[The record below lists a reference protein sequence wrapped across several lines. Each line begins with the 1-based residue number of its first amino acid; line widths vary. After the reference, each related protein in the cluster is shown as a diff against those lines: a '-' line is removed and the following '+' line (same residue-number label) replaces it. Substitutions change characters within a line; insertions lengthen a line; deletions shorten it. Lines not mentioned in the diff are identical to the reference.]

1 MPQGFD
7 DIVVGAGSAGAVLAA
22 RLSADPAR
30 RVLLVEAGPDHA
42 DPAALP
48 ADLRD
53 GCTPSMVDHDWA
65 LEGVRED
72 GARLPLPR
80 GRVVGGSSA
89 VNSCVALRP
98 SPGDFADWDE
108 AVGGGWSWPRVL
120 PFFRLLE
127 TDTDFTG
134 PVHGSDGP
142 LRLRRCAGDMLTPL
156 SAALVETATAAG
168 HPYTP
173 DHNAPDATGVG
184 PLPLSLTEDGTRISA
199 ASAYLAP
206 ARTRT
211 NLTLLPETLADRVL
225 FSGGTATGVV
235 LRSGGRTRTV
245 YADRVTLC
253 AGAYGTPAL
262 LHRSGIGPRRV
273 LDALGVRPVAELPGV
288 GAGLADHSQVPIGV
302 LPVAGLCDPADPCA
316 QVVLRCT
323 APGSAVA
330 DDLQIYAL
338 NHVRLDVYAP
348 RLAARVP
355 DGRAF
360 MMTANLMAPQGRGTV
375 TAVSPDPAIAP
386 RIAIDYTAH
395 DEDARRL
402 RAGVALCWE
411 LLRQAP
417 FTALTKEIIDLDEK
431 SVGSPARLDAY
442 VREAARTAHHPMG
455 TARMGRVDDPGAVVD
470 TRLRVHGT
478 RGLRVADASVVPVPV
493 RANTNLLAL
502 AIGERAAT
510 W

>member
-1 MPQGFD
+1 MPHGFD

-22 RLSADPAR
+22 RLSADPGR
-30 RVLLVEAGPDHA
+30 RVLLVEAGPDP

-53 GCTPSMVDHDWA
+53 GCTPSMVDHDWG
-65 LEGVRED
+65 LEGIRDD

-89 VNSCVALRP
+89 VNSCIALRP
-98 SPGDFADWDE
+98 APGDFAAWDE
-108 AVGGGWSWPRVL
+108 ITGGDWSWPHML
-120 PFFRLLE
+120 PWFRRLE
-127 TDTDFTG
+127 TDTDFSG
-134 PVHGSDGP
+134 PVHGTDGP
-142 LRLRRCAGDMLTPL
+142 VRLRRCTGDGLSPL

-168 HPYTP
+168 HPYTA

-184 PLPLSLTEDGTRISA
+184 PLPLNLTEDGTRISA
-199 ASAYLAP
+199 ASAYLVP
-206 ARTRT
+206 ARSRP
-211 NLTLLPETLADRVL
+211 NLTVLAGALADRVL
-225 FSGGTATGVV
+225 FSGSTATGVL
-235 LRSGGRTRTV
+235 LRTGSRTRTV
-245 YADRVTLC
+245 HADRVTLC

-262 LHRSGIGPRRV
+262 LHRSGIGPRPV
-273 LDALGVRPVAELPGV
+273 LDALGVPPVAELTGV
-288 GAGLADHSQVPIGV
+288 GARLADHAQVPIGV
-302 LPVAGLCDPADPCA
+302 LPVPGLCDPADPCA

-323 APGSAVA
+323 APGSSVA

-348 RLAARVP
+348 HLAPRVP

-360 MMTANLMAPQGRGTV
+360 MVTANLMAPLGRGTV
-375 TAVSPDPAIAP
+375 TAVSPDPAVPP

-395 DEDARRL
+395 EEDARRL

-411 LLRQAP
+411 LLGQAP
-417 FTALTKEIIDLDEK
+417 FTALTKEIIDVDGRTVE
-431 SVGSPARLDAY
+431 SPARLDAY

-455 TARMGRVDDPGAVVD
+455 TARMGRPDDPGAVVD
-470 TRLRVHGT
+470 DRLRVHGVQ
-478 RGLRVADASVVPVPV
+478 GLRVADASVVPVPV
-493 RANTNLLAL
+493 RVNTNLLAFAL
-502 AIGERAAT
+502 GERAAA